1 MTTPNLPDREPIWW
15 ISEYTVIWR
24 EAEPTLRTEFDRR
37 FREQEKQQGPDN
49 SVFGNTGTPRNVDV
63 ARAHRVPDEDWE
75 TGLSWEDARAALRF
89 GVGARARY
97 QDHARWS
104 DDLETLLRNDW
115 GKTYQPNLW
124 QRVKRAVRRGFE
136 HKGPAE

>member
-1 MTTPNLPDREPIWW
+1 MPTPNVPDREPIWW

-24 EAEPTLRTEFDRR
+24 EVEPTFKTEFDQR

-49 SVFGNTGTPRNVDV
+49 SVFGNTGAPRNVDV
-63 ARAHRVPDEDWE
+63 EHANRVPDEDWE
-75 TGLSWEDARAALRF
+75 TGLSWDDARAGLRF
-89 GVGARARY
+89 GVGARASTRITRVG
-97 QDHARWS
+97 QMSSRHCCAM
-104 DDLETLLRNDW
+104 T
-115 GKTYQPNLW
+115 GKTYQPSLW